1 MEESFKRLE
10 ERVRVVLQGFDR
22 LRKEREELVDKL
34 RRKDQSINELNEK
47 LRALKDRGNS
57 AKARIERLIERI
69 EALGF

>member
-10 ERVRVVLQGFDR
+10 ERVRVALQGFDR

-47 LRALKDRGNS
+47 LRALKDRRNS

-69 EALGF
+69 ETLGF

>member
-10 ERVRVVLQGFDR
+10 ERVRVALQGFDR

-47 LRALKDRGNS
+47 LRALKDRRNS